1 MHLWEGCMHTVNV
14 PAVEV
19 TCNGAAHLLAQ
30 TQRGDSLRV
39 QPLMFSV
46 TMPRKFQ
53 KPGSQRSHF
62 CPPTP
67 GLQEHCA
74 VTGSHV
80 PL

>member
-1 MHLWEGCMHTVNV
+1 MSPVRACDAPTAEHVFGS
-14 PAVEV
+14 
-19 TCNGAAHLLAQ
+19 AAA
-30 TQRGDSLRV
+30 GGLRV

-62 CPPTP
+62 WPPTP
-67 GLQEHCA
+67 GLQEHWPLL
-74 VTGSHV
+74 GSHV

>member
-1 MHLWEGCMHTVNV
+1 MDKS
-14 PAVEV
+14 
-19 TCNGAAHLLAQ
+19 NGTGASAQ
-30 TQRGDSLRV
+30 PGAGSKKEEEEDVVRV

-67 GLQEHCA
+67 GLQEH
-74 VTGSHV
+74 
-80 PL
+80 

>member
-1 MHLWEGCMHTVNV
+1 MYKDVLSNNKKSSVNTM
-14 PAVEV
+14 A
-19 TCNGAAHLLAQ
+19 TTATN
-30 TQRGDSLRV
+30 DSLRV

-67 GLQEHCA
+67 GLQEHWPED
-74 VTGSHV
+74 GSHV

>member
-1 MHLWEGCMHTVNV
+1 MTA
-14 PAVEV
+14 PTAEV
-19 TCNGAAHLLAQ
+19 RSNGTFAQLAQ
-30 TQRGDSLRV
+30 TQRRDSLRV

-67 GLQEHCA
+67 GLQEHWPVA
-74 VTGSHV
+74 GSHV